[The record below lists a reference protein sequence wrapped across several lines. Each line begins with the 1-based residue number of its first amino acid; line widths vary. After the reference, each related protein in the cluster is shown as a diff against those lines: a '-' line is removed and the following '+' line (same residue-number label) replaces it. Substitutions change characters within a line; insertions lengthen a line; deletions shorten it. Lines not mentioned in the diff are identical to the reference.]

1 MHISGW
7 NYPIEINALND
18 VFLWRVMNCWG
29 WATWADKWQYFE
41 KDTDKLINVFTNE
54 DIYKFSLDG
63 TADFWKQVLLNK
75 KEKINT
81 WAIYWYASI
90 FKQNGLCLNPVQ
102 SFVQNIGHDNSG
114 ENCSKTN
121 SFFSKNL
128 SINSD
133 IKFIEKI
140 AENDMALER
149 VKAFYKF
156 NSRPYKKLIRKVLK
170 LLFSN
175 NKK

>member
-1 MHISGW
+1 
-7 NYPIEINALND
+7 
-18 VFLWRVMNCWG
+18 
-29 WATWADKWQYFE
+29 
-41 KDTDKLINVFTNE
+41 
-54 DIYKFSLDG
+54 
-63 TADFWKQVLLNK
+63 
-75 KEKINT
+75 
-81 WAIYWYASI
+81 
-90 FKQNGLCLNPVQ
+90 VQ